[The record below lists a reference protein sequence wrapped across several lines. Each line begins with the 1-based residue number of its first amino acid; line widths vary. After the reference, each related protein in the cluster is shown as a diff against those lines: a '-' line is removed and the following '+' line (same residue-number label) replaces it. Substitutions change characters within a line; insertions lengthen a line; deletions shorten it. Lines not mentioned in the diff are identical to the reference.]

1 MDKKNYYT
9 KSQALAI
16 KKYLSN
22 KAEIKLRMSPAQKEH
37 LQKEA
42 QSKNMSVNAYVLN
55 AVGNQISLDNE
66 GQNLEPKLI
75 TNMISWLKSH
85 NISDSDIVDFLSYIA
100 RE

>member
-22 KAEIKLRMSPAQKEH
+22 KAEIKLRMSPSQKEL

>member
-22 KAEIKLRMSPAQKEH
+22 KAEIKLRMSPAKKEH

-42 QSKNMSVNAYVLN
+42 QSKNMSVNAYVLG
-55 AVGNQISLDNE
+55 AIDNQLVLDND
-66 GQNLEPKLI
+66 GQNIEPKLI
-75 TNMISWLKSH
+75 SDMISWLKAH